1 MSVALPQYQFAS
13 RSNVYDQQE
22 NLEPTPDGT
31 ADIIKSM
38 LQDFDKSF
46 SSQGTPMTK
55 FNNMVS
61 SLLPIGRAVILEKS
75 ITEDGYDTARY
86 TKQQD
91 DIEKLMPAILDT
103 VKTVLEISDQTT
115 RDPTSSSAEVYSK
128 PTKTSNFG
136 TRFNSG

>member
-1 MSVALPQYQFAS
+1 MIASWFVLWVCVGMSVALPQYQFAS
-13 RSNVYDQQE
+13 TSNVDDQQG
-22 NLEPTPDGT
+22 NLDLRSDGT
-31 ADIIKSM
+31 ADIIKYM

-55 FNNMVS
+55 FNNIVS

-75 ITEDGYDTARY
+75 ITEDGYDTARH

-103 VKTVLEISDQTT
+103 VKVILEDTPQ
-115 RDPTSSSAEVYSK
+115 RQPQLEA
-128 PTKTSNFG
+128 
-136 TRFNSG
+136 